1 MDKSWQVVCIYLLT
15 HMGLIFFLYPANIIS
30 STDEAHWIP
39 IFTGVLFH
47 ILVVCLY
54 LKGLSFFP
62 GKDIIQIYTKAKAGT
77 LLKIFFLL
85 PIFAYFMMAI
95 IISIRAYSEIIT
107 IVFLSNTPL
116 WAIMLLLL
124 VITCYMAIKGVET
137 IFRTGIVIAYLF
149 LPLIIFVMVFS
160 FQNVDW
166 NYIYPVWN
174 SDFSF
179 IKKQDFLNS
188 FFAIGGGYLFLGF
201 VQPYFSY
208 QKKKIFLAI
217 ALVVPSFFL
226 SVYVPILT
234 YGQATSST
242 FFFPFVMTLDA
253 INITWLMF
261 DRVTIFFLLSLIT
274 FIMLFLSLV
283 MWKAVR
289 IAHTFI
295 PVARPSFL
303 VIFFTCSIFIT
314 CLFIPNWS
322 DVEMLFSW
330 NTFLRFYVLI
340 TVPISLLCIGL
351 LSKKGRE
358 HGV

>member
-1 MDKSWQVVCIYLLT
+1 MDKSWQVVCIYMLT
-15 HMGLIFFLYPANIIS
+15 HLGLIFFLYPANIIG

-39 IFTGVLFH
+39 IFIGALFH
-47 ILVVCLY
+47 ILVVSAY

-62 GKDIIQIYTKAKAGT
+62 GRDIIDIYSKAGI
-77 LLKIFFLL
+77 LVKILFLL
-85 PIFAYFMMAI
+85 PIFAYFIMAI

-124 VITCYMAIKGVET
+124 AITCYMAIKGLEA
-137 IFRTGIVIAYLF
+137 IFRTGLVIAFLF
-149 LPLIIFVMVFS
+149 LPLIIFVMAYS

-166 NYIYPVWN
+166 NYIYPAWN
-174 SDFSF
+174 TDFSF
-179 IKKQDFLNS
+179 FEKQDFLNS

-208 QKKKIFLAI
+208 KKKKVFLGI
-217 ALVVPSFFL
+217 ALVVPCFFL
-226 SVYVPILT
+226 SVYVPLLT
-234 YGQATSST
+234 FGQATAST

-283 MWKAVR
+283 MWKAVS
-289 IAHTFI
+289 IAHSFLPI
-295 PVARPSFL
+295 ARPSYL
-303 VIFFTCSIFIT
+303 VFFFTCSIFLI

-322 DVEMLFSW
+322 DVEKLFSW

-340 TVPISLLCIGL
+340 TVPLSLMCMGM
-351 LSKKGRE
+351 LSKGGKK
-358 HGV
+358 HGA

>member
-1 MDKSWQVVCIYLLT
+1 MDKSWQVFFIYLLT
-15 HMGLIFFLYPANIIS
+15 HLGLIFFLYPANIIS

-39 IFTGVLFH
+39 ILLGVLFH
-47 ILVVCLY
+47 ILVVGMY

-62 GKDIIQIYTKAKAGT
+62 GMDIIEIYTKAGMLVKV
-77 LLKIFFLL
+77 FFLL

-107 IVFLSNTPL
+107 IVFLTNTPL

-124 VITCYMAIKGVET
+124 VITCYMAIMGLET
-137 IFRTGIVIAYLF
+137 IFRTGVVIAYLF

-166 NYIYPVWN
+166 NYLYPDWN

-179 IKKQDFLNS
+179 LKEQEFLNS

-201 VQPYFSY
+201 VQPYFSF
-208 QKKKIFLAI
+208 KKMKVFLGIAI
-217 ALVVPSFFL
+217 IIPCFFL

-234 YGQATSST
+234 YGQATASN

-283 MWKAVR
+283 MWKTVR
-289 IAHTFI
+289 ITHSFF
-295 PVARPSFL
+295 PVARPSYL
-303 VIFFTCSIFIT
+303 VIFFTCTIFLI

-322 DVEMLFSW
+322 DVEKLFSW

-340 TVPISLLCIGL
+340 TVPLSLLCIGKQ
-351 LSKKGRE
+351 SKGGNKQGA
-358 HGV
+358 

>member
-1 MDKSWQVVCIYLLT
+1 VDKSWQVVFIYLLT
-15 HMGLIFFLYPANIIS
+15 HLGLIFFLYPANIIG

-39 IFTGVLFH
+39 ILTGVLFH
-47 ILVVCLY
+47 ILVVYMY

-62 GKDIIQIYTKAKAGT
+62 GKDIIEIYTKAGMIV
-77 LLKIFFLL
+77 KISFLL
-85 PIFAYFMMAI
+85 PIFAYFIMAI

-124 VITCYMAIKGVET
+124 VITCYMAIKGIET
-137 IFRTGIVIAYLF
+137 IFRTGVMVAFLF
-149 LPLIIFVMVFS
+149 LPLIIFVMIFS

-166 NYIYPVWN
+166 NYIYPAWN
-174 SDFSF
+174 SDLSF
-179 IKKQDFLNS
+179 LTKQDFLNS

-208 QKKKIFLAI
+208 KKKKVFLGI
-217 ALVVPSFFL
+217 ALVVPCFFL

-234 YGQATSST
+234 YGQATAST

-253 INITWLMF
+253 INITWLIF

-289 IAHTFI
+289 ITNAFF
-295 PVARPSFL
+295 PVVKASYL
-303 VIFFTCSIFIT
+303 VIFFTSSIFLI

-322 DVEMLFSW
+322 DVQRLFTW

-340 TVPISLLCIGL
+340 TVPLSLLFIGK
-351 LSKKGRE
+351 LSKGGNE
-358 HGV
+358 HDA